1 MGCVLWRLKNQRNI
15 FFICASTKRISLLLT
30 ALKISK
36 YGVISSLH
44 FPVFGLNTEIYEVN
58 LSIPSKCRNI
68 QTRNNSVFGHI
79 LRSGCCCQIKFF
91 ARCRYGA
98 VTRSIST
105 SYWQMGTWL
114 EKEKKE
120 KWKNSSLKCKVL
132 MKFEGEMNS
141 MSALKKT
148 KGYSGAWLAST
159 KDPCNRKL

>member
-1 MGCVLWRLKNQRNI
+1 MDTFYAVVVVAKLS
-15 FFICASTKRISLLLT
+15 FFHIAGMAQSR
-30 ALKISK
+30 
-36 YGVISSLH
+36 
-44 FPVFGLNTEIYEVN
+44 EV
-58 LSIPSKCRNI
+58 S
-68 QTRNNSVFGHI
+68 
-79 LRSGCCCQIKFF
+79 
-91 ARCRYGA
+91 
-98 VTRSIST
+98 ST